1 MSVEPSVFS
10 DPEFRR
16 DPYRVYDRMRAESAV
31 SKISTSVG
39 TEVYAVSR
47 FADVEAALKDARL
60 VKDVRNARPELADA
74 PPEVAGAANMLRSD
88 PPEHTRLRSLAHQAF
103 TPKLVNAMREH
114 IQAIADGLL
123 DAVPPPGRMD
133 LIADFA
139 FPLPVT
145 VICELLG
152 VPADDAPQFRV
163 WSNALITSGTLGGEA
178 VPRIPQLQLLVA
190 YMRDLIE
197 KRRTRSDPGDDLIG
211 ELIQASDGAQ
221 KLNERELVSTCL
233 LLLIAGHETTV
244 NLIGSGM
251 LALLL
256 NPDQLHQLQQD
267 PQLIRPAVE
276 ELLRF
281 VNPVQAVTRF
291 AAEDV
296 EIGGVAIPRG
306 SRLMLVV
313 ASANHD
319 SAFVDSADQL
329 QVSREVKQHVA
340 FGQGIHYCLGA
351 PLARLEGEIAFSTLL
366 RRLPNIRLAAEP
378 EQLEWRPAMVL
389 RGLVA
394 LPVEF

>member
-10 DPEFRR
+10 NSEFRR
-16 DPYRVYDRMRAESAV
+16 DPYRVYDRMRVESAV
-31 SKISTSVG
+31 SKISTAAGV
-39 TEVYAVSR
+39 EVYAVSR

-74 PPEVAGAANMLRSD
+74 PPEVAGAANMLRAD
-88 PPEHTRLRSLAHQAF
+88 PPEHTRLRALAHQAF
-103 TPKLVNAMREH
+103 TPKLVNGMRNH
-114 IQAIADGLL
+114 IQAIADDLL
-123 DAVPPPGRMD
+123 DGVEPAGRMD
-133 LIADFA
+133 LIANFA

-145 VICELLG
+145 VICGLLG
-152 VPADDAPQFRV
+152 VPAEDAPKFRE
-163 WSNALITSGTLGGEA
+163 WSNALITSGALGGES
-178 VPRIPQLQLLVA
+178 VPRIPQVQMLVA

-197 KRRTRSDPGDDLIG
+197 KRRAQSNPGEDLIG

-221 KLNERELVSTCL
+221 KLNERELVSTCIL
-233 LLLIAGHETTV
+233 LLVAGHETTV

-256 NPDQLHQLQQD
+256 NPDQLHLLRQD
-267 PQLIRPAVE
+267 PSRIRPAVE

-296 EIGGVAIPRG
+296 EIGSVPVPRG
-306 SRLMLVV
+306 SRLVLLV

-319 SAFVDSADQL
+319 SAFVENADRL
-329 QVSREVKQHVA
+329 DVSRPVRQHVA

-366 RRLPNIRLAAEP
+366 RRLPNIRLAIEP
-378 EQLEWRPAMVL
+378 EQLQWRPAMAL
-389 RGLVA
+389 RGLVE